1 MKPIDL
7 TTYLVGAFATYYM
20 ALSIT
25 REDGP
30 GGIFLAIRNRATDD
44 NWLGRGLRCVVCMS
58 CWTGLVVVV
67 GITLLGYGDVWAWPI
82 TWMGLAGASVV
93 IDRYWRR

>member
-1 MKPIDL
+1 MIRPM
-7 TTYLVGAFATYYM
+7 TAVVAAFATYYL

-30 GGIFLAIRNRATDD
+30 GGVFLALRNRYTDD
-44 NWLGRGLRCVVCMS
+44 ASWVARGLRCIVCMS
-58 CWTGLVVVV
+58 CWTALLVTIGLC
-67 GITLLGYGDVWAWPI
+67 LLGHVDPWDWPLVWL
-82 TWMGLAGASVV
+82 GLAGASTV

>member
-1 MKPIDL
+1 MITL
-7 TTYLVGAFATYYM
+7 TNYILAAFATYYL

-30 GGIFLAIRNRATDD
+30 FGVFLRLRNHFAQDD
-44 NWLGRGLRCVVCMS
+44 WKGRGVRCIVCMS

-67 GITLLGYGDVWAWPI
+67 GLVLLGDADVWAFPI
-82 TWMGLAGASVV
+82 VWFGLAGGSVV
-93 IDRYWRR
+93 IDRYWKR

>member
-1 MKPIDL
+1 MI
-7 TTYLVGAFATYYM
+7 LVLASLATYYL

-30 GGIFLAIRNRATDD
+30 FAVFLALRNAYTTDD
-44 NWLGRGLRCVVCMS
+44 WIGRGLRCIVCMS
-58 CWTGLVVVV
+58 CWTGLL
-67 GITLLGYGDVWAWPI
+67 ITIGLCLLGHVDVWDWPI
-82 TWMGLAGASVV
+82 VWLGLAGASVV

>member
-1 MKPIDL
+1 MI
-7 TTYLVGAFATYYM
+7 YLFAAFATYYL

-30 GGIFLAIRNRATDD
+30 FAIFLALRNSYTADD
-44 NWLGRGLRCVVCMS
+44 WLGRGLRCIVCMS
-58 CWTGLVVVV
+58 CWSGLLVTV
-67 GITLLGYGDVWAWPI
+67 GITLLGHADPWDWPI
-82 TWMGLAGASVV
+82 VWLGLAGASVV

>member
-1 MKPIDL
+1 VIYVL
-7 TTYLVGAFATYYM
+7 AALATYYL

-30 GGIFLAIRNRATDD
+30 GGIFLALRNRYTDD
-44 NWLGRGLRCVVCMS
+44 TSWVARGLRCIVCVS
-58 CWTGLVVVV
+58 CWTALLVTVLVT
-67 GITLLGYGDVWAWPI
+67 ILGHADPWDWPI
-82 TWMGLAGASVV
+82 VWLGLAGASVV